1 MNDNPLAK
9 HFRQPKLYIQFP
21 SKGNF
26 YPDGSLE
33 ETETGDYP
41 IFAMTAKDE
50 LTMKTPDALLNGQAT
65 VSVIQSCVPNI
76 KNAWHLPSIDVDA
89 ILIAIRIA
97 TYGEKMDL
105 TFNIKE
111 IDEERT
117 FEVDLRSVL
126 DQLTS
131 EPYENIID
139 TDTVRFEVSP
149 LSYKY
154 FTQIAMKSFEEQRL
168 FAAVNDDSLTDE
180 EKLSKFNESFSRITD
195 LNIFNVTKSVIAV
208 QFPGEDTVT
217 HAGHIVEFFNNT
229 DKSIYSTVIEHLDR
243 ERDKF
248 TVKPFKVTLPQEDI
262 ERGAPEEILIPI
274 TFDQSNF
281 FA

>member
-154 FTQIAMKSFEEQRL
+154 FTQIAMKSFEEQR
-168 FAAVNDDSLTDE
+168 
-180 EKLSKFNESFSRITD
+180 
-195 LNIFNVTKSVIAV
+195 
-208 QFPGEDTVT
+208 
-217 HAGHIVEFFNNT
+217 
-229 DKSIYSTVIEHLDR
+229 
-243 ERDKF
+243 
-248 TVKPFKVTLPQEDI
+248 
-262 ERGAPEEILIPI
+262 
-274 TFDQSNF
+274 
-281 FA
+281 

>member
-50 LTMKTPDALLNGQAT
+50 LTIKTPDALLNGQAT

-76 KNAWHLPSIDVDA
+76 KNAWHVPSIDVDA

-105 TFNIKE
+105 TFR
-111 IDEERT
+111 EESDQFVGHFNFASFQRAK
-117 FEVDLRSVL
+117 LRFSSKYL
-126 DQLTS
+126 KYRSLT
-131 EPYENIID
+131 
-139 TDTVRFEVSP
+139 
-149 LSYKY
+149 
-154 FTQIAMKSFEEQRL
+154 L
-168 FAAVNDDSLTDE
+168 FAS
-180 EKLSKFNESFSRITD
+180 
-195 LNIFNVTKSVIAV
+195 
-208 QFPGEDTVT
+208 
-217 HAGHIVEFFNNT
+217 
-229 DKSIYSTVIEHLDR
+229 
-243 ERDKF
+243 
-248 TVKPFKVTLPQEDI
+248 
-262 ERGAPEEILIPI
+262 
-274 TFDQSNF
+274 
-281 FA
+281 